1 VEFKS
6 MYRPELNLRTIVT
19 ADRKMTYY
27 AGLPYS
33 ELYDMSAAVPEARN
47 LYDDPRLAAD
57 RARLERRLLDE
68 NILDQDR
75 RLPARCHA

>member
-1 VEFKS
+1 

-19 ADRKMTYY
+19 ADRKMTYD
-27 AGLPYS
+27 AGLPYG
-33 ELYDMSAAVPEARN
+33 ELYDMSAAIPEAQN